1 VSDRVRWA
9 AIFGYYLIGVFSAA
23 QLGKMSA
30 LAPLVAAD
38 LHLSL
43 TTVAA
48 AISLLEAGGALL
60 GAVAGLL
67 ALRVGLRRTLL
78 GGLACLAAAGFG
90 TALAQG
96 AGGLIGWRLLESL
109 GHLGVIVT
117 VPVLIATVAGPS
129 VRVALAL
136 WSSFVPVGLALGAW
150 GWGGLGMLMSWR
162 AAMVVGGAL
171 ALVALAACAWSR
183 PARPAPPS
191 GAVRAAPPATAT
203 AFTSATSATSS
214 TSAAS
219 AGRVGPEAWCLALSF
234 GCCTLYEV
242 GLLALLPSYL
252 VDRAGASAPVAAH
265 WTAVASVSAVLG
277 SLVAAVLARRHVAP
291 LLPTVAT
298 IVLPGLMLFS
308 VFVESPSV
316 LPVALMAAALN
327 AIAGMYFSLAFAWL
341 PAVAGGP
348 AGMVRANGLI
358 AQFGAGGALAGPPL
372 MAACVERWGWPAAAV
387 AGAAVAL
394 LAVPLAWRALRGV
407 AIDPK
412 GSVGQ
417 AL

>member
-1 VSDRVRWA
+1 MSDRVRWA
-9 AIFGYYLIGVFSAA
+9 AIFGHYLLGVFSAA

-30 LAPLVAAD
+30 LAPVVAAD
-38 LHLSL
+38 LALSL

-67 ALRVGLRRTLL
+67 ALKLGLRRTLL

-90 TALAQG
+90 TAFAQG
-96 AGGLIGWRLLESL
+96 AVGLIGWRLLESL
-109 GHLGVIVT
+109 GHLGIIVT
-117 VPVLIATVAGPS
+117 VPVMIATVAGPS

-150 GWGGLGMLMSWR
+150 GWGGLGALMSWR
-162 AAMVVGGAL
+162 AAMAVSGGL
-171 ALVALAACAWSR
+171 ALVALAACAW
-183 PARPAPPS
+183 ARSPAPAPS
-191 GAVRAAPPATAT
+191 SAEAPVAPATT
-203 AFTSATSATSS
+203 AS
-214 TSAAS
+214 TA
-219 AGRVGPEAWCLALSF
+219 AGRFGRGPSCLAMCF

-242 GLLALLPSYL
+242 GLLALLPSFL
-252 VDRAGASAPVAAH
+252 VQRAGASAALAAH
-265 WTAVASVSAVLG
+265 WTAVASVAAVLG

-291 LLPTVAT
+291 LAPMLVTAG
-298 IVLPGLMLFS
+298 LPGLMLFG
-308 VFVESPSV
+308 VFVGAPV
-316 LPVALMAAALN
+316 LLPVALVATVLN
-327 AIAGMYFSLAFAWL
+327 AIAGVCFSLAFAWL

-387 AGAAVAL
+387 AGAAFAL
-394 LAVPLAWRALRGV
+394 LALPLAWGALRGV
-407 AIDPK
+407 GIHPEGAPE
-412 GSVGQ
+412 Q
-417 AL
+417 AV

>member
-1 VSDRVRWA
+1 VTERARWA

-30 LAPLVAAD
+30 LAPVLAAD
-38 LHLSL
+38 LRLSL
-43 TTVAA
+43 TTVAG

-67 ALRVGLRRTLL
+67 ALRLGLRRTLL

-90 TALAQG
+90 TAFARG
-96 AGGLIGWRLLESL
+96 AAGLIGWRLLESL

-117 VPVLIATVAGPS
+117 VPVMIAAVAGPS
-129 VRVALAL
+129 ARVALAL

-150 GWGGLGMLMSWR
+150 AWGTLGALMSWR
-162 AAMVVGGAL
+162 GAMVVGGAL
-171 ALVALAACAWSR
+171 ALLALAASAW
-183 PARPAPPS
+183 ARPA
-191 GAVRAAPPATAT
+191 AAPSAMPA
-203 AFTSATSATSS
+203 SAPV
-214 TSAAS
+214 
-219 AGRVGPEAWCLALSF
+219 AGRVGAGAWCLAMSF

-252 VDRAGASAPVAAH
+252 VERAGASAGAAAH
-265 WTAVASVSAVLG
+265 WTGVASAAAVLG

-298 IVLPGLMLFS
+298 IVLPGLMLFG
-308 VFVESPSV
+308 VFVDSPAV
-316 LPVALMAAALN
+316 LPVALMATALN
-327 AIAGMYFSLAFAWL
+327 ALAGVYFSLAFGWL

-358 AQFGAGGALAGPPL
+358 AQFGAGGALAGPPF
-372 MAACVERWGWPAAAV
+372 MAACVERWGWPAAAL
-387 AGAAVAL
+387 AGAAAAMV
-394 LAVPLAWRALRGV
+394 AVPLAWRALRGV
-407 AIDPK
+407 GTGREGAVLHP
-412 GSVGQ
+412 S
-417 AL
+417 

>member
-1 VSDRVRWA
+1 MSDRARWA
-9 AIFGYYLIGVFSAA
+9 AIFGYYLVGVFSAA

-30 LAPLVAAD
+30 LAPVVAAD
-38 LHLSL
+38 LALSL
-43 TTVAA
+43 TTVAG

-67 ALRVGLRRTLL
+67 ALRLGLRRTLL

-90 TALAQG
+90 TAFAQG
-96 AGGLIGWRLLESL
+96 AAGLIGWRLLESL

-117 VPVLIATVAGPS
+117 VPVLIAAVAGPS

-150 GWGGLGMLMSWR
+150 GWGGLGTLMSWR
-162 AAMVVGGAL
+162 AAMVVGGVL
-171 ALVALAACAWSR
+171 ALVALAACAGSR
-183 PARPAPPS
+183 PARRHAPQPGAAPAAPAASAGS
-191 GAVRAAPPATAT
+191 GAQTTP
-203 AFTSATSATSS
+203 ATSS
-214 TSAAS
+214 TS

-252 VDRAGASAPVAAH
+252 VDRAGASAAVAAH

-277 SLVAAVLARRHVAP
+277 SLVAAVLARRHVEP

-298 IVLPGLMLFS
+298 IVLPGLMLFG

-327 AIAGMYFSLAFAWL
+327 AIAGVYFSMAFAWL

-387 AGAAVAL
+387 AGAAMAL
-394 LAVPLAWRALRGV
+394 LAVPLAWRALRDV
-407 AIDPK
+407 AIAPK

-417 AL
+417 ML

>member
-1 VSDRVRWA
+1 MSDRARWA
-9 AIFGYYLIGVFSAA
+9 AIFGYYLLGVFSAA

-30 LAPLVAAD
+30 LAPVVAAD
-38 LHLSL
+38 LALSL
-43 TTVAA
+43 TTVAG

-67 ALRVGLRRTLL
+67 ALRLGLRRTLL

-90 TALAQG
+90 TAFAQG
-96 AGGLIGWRLLESL
+96 AAGLIAWRLLESL

-117 VPVLIATVAGPS
+117 VPVLIAAVAGPS

-150 GWGGLGMLMSWR
+150 GWGGLGALMSWR

-171 ALVALAACAWSR
+171 ALVALAGCAWAR
-183 PARPAPPS
+183 PARRQPPAR
-191 GAVRAAPPATAT
+191 GAATAAPAA
-203 AFTSATSATSS
+203 SATLAT
-214 TSAAS
+214 S

-252 VDRAGASAPVAAH
+252 VDRAGASAAVAAH

-277 SLVAAVLARRHVAP
+277 SLVAAVLARRHVEP

-298 IVLPGLMLFS
+298 IVLPGLMLFG
-308 VFVESPSV
+308 VFVESPAV

-327 AIAGMYFSLAFAWL
+327 AIAGVYFSLAFAWL

-372 MAACVERWGWPAAAV
+372 MAACVERWGWPAAAA

-394 LAVPLAWRALRGV
+394 LAVPLAWRAL
-407 AIDPK
+407 AM
-412 GSVGQ
+412 VGRR
-417 AL
+417 